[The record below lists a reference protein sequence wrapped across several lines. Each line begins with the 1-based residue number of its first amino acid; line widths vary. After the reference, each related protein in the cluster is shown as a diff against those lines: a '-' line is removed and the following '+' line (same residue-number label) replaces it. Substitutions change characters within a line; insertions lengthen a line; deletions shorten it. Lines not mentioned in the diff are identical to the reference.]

1 MITITDKS
9 KCCGCSACVQR
20 CPKHCIALVEDNEGF
35 LYPKADSNVCIDC
48 GLCEKVCPVINKDN
62 KQEPLE
68 VFAALNPNEDIRM
81 KSSSGGVFTQLA
93 EKIIEK
99 GGVVFGARFNEQWE
113 VVHDYVETKEG
124 IGIFRGSKY
133 VQSRIGDNYRIA
145 EAFLKEGRGVL
156 FSGTP
161 CQIAGLRKYLRKDYD
176 NLLLV
181 DFICHGVPS
190 PGVFRTFLR
199 DEIDKYAFTGVG
211 RKSVL
216 LPCIPLV
223 SERDRLDYQ
232 GLNIRSICFR
242 DKRNGWKK
250 IGFALTL
257 SKASTAGE
265 KNSVLTL
272 YTPLHENSYLRGF
285 LKDIYL
291 RPTCHA
297 CPAKHLSSGSDIT
310 LGDYW
315 GIAFTMPELDDDKGI
330 SAIIVNTEKG
340 RITLH
345 STNVQLRSAS
355 FSDLLVHNS
364 ALQNSVPIP
373 PQRELFFR
381 NDGKTFEEKIRV
393 LCSEPITV
401 RRLIKKILKKILK
414 SLTSRRY

>member
-20 CPKHCIALVEDNEGF
+20 CPKQCIAMVEDKEGF
-35 LYPKADSNVCIDC
+35 LYPEVDANRCINC
-48 GLCEKVCPVINKDN
+48 GLCEKVCPVIHQDDRE
-62 KQEPLE
+62 EPLE

-93 EKIIEK
+93 EKVIEK
-99 GGVVFGARFNEQWE
+99 GGVVFGARFNRQWE
-113 VVHDYVETKEG
+113 VVHDYVEAKEE
-124 IGIFRGSKY
+124 IGMFRGSKY
-133 VQSRIGDNYRIA
+133 VQSRIDNDYKEVER
-145 EAFLKEGRGVL
+145 FLKEGRYVL

-161 CQIAGLRKYLRKDYD
+161 CQIAGLRGFLGKDYD

-199 DEIDKYAFTGVG
+199 DEIDKYARKGVG
-211 RKSVL
+211 KNSVL

-223 SERDRLDYQ
+223 SERDGIDFKGLDVK
-232 GLNIRSICFR
+232 SISFR

-250 IGFALTL
+250 FSFVLVF
-257 SKASTAGE
+257 SKVSAAGD
-265 KNSVLTL
+265 KNSVLL
-272 YTPLHENSYLRGF
+272 SYTPLHENLYLRGF
-285 LKDIYL
+285 LKDLYL
-291 RPTCHA
+291 RPTCHF

-315 GIAFTMPELDDDKGI
+315 GIASTMPELDDDKGI
-330 SAIIVNTEKG
+330 SAVTVNTEKG
-340 RITLH
+340 RVAIH
-345 STNVQLRSAS
+345 STDAQLRPAS
-355 FSDLLVHNS
+355 WTDLLVHNS

-381 NDGKTFEEKIRV
+381 SDGKTFEEKIRV
-393 LCSEPITV
+393 LCSEPVTV
-401 RRLIKKILKKILK
+401 RRFIKKILKKLH
-414 SLTSRRY
+414 LA

>member
-1 MITITDKS
+1 MITITSKS

-20 CPKHCIALVEDNEGF
+20 CPKHCIVLVEDNEGF
-35 LYPKADSNVCIDC
+35 LYPNADSNACIDC
-48 GLCEKVCPVINKDN
+48 GLCEKVCPVINKDDE
-62 KQEPLE
+62 QEPLE
-68 VFAALNPNEDIRM
+68 VFAALNPNEDIRV
-81 KSSSGGVFTQLA
+81 KSSSGGIFTQLA

-99 GGVVFGARFNEQWE
+99 GGVVFGARFDEQWE
-113 VVHDYVETKEG
+113 VVHDYVETKEA

-133 VQSRIGDNYRIA
+133 VQSRIGDNYKIA

-161 CQIAGLRKYLRKDYD
+161 CQISGLRKYLRKDYD

-199 DEIDKYAFTGVG
+199 DEIDKNALMGVG
-211 RKSVL
+211 KNSVL

-223 SERDRLDYQ
+223 SEGDGLDCK
-232 GLNIRSICFR
+232 GWGIKSISFR

-250 IGFALTL
+250 FGFALVL
-257 SKASTAGE
+257 SKATAAGE
-265 KNSVLTL
+265 ENSVLL
-272 YTPLHENSYLRGF
+272 SYTPLHENLYLRGF
-285 LKDIYL
+285 SKDLYL
-291 RPTCHA
+291 RPICHTC
-297 CPAKHLSSGSDIT
+297 PVKHLSSGSDIT

-315 GIAFTMPELDDDKGI
+315 GIAFTMPELDDDKGV
-330 SAIIVNTEKG
+330 SAITVNTEKG
-340 RITLH
+340 RVALH
-345 STNVQLRSAS
+345 STDVQLRPAS
-355 FSDLLVHNS
+355 LTDLLVHNS

-401 RRLIKKILKKILK
+401 RRLIKKILRKLH
-414 SLTSRRY
+414 LR